1 MATVNIPNTVRCNC
15 SHCNKSLTVLFPS
28 KSSYIS
34 CPSCKTFSKYNFD
47 FNICT
52 EVATFKYA
60 TSPQLNV
67 GTKLV
72 YDKTEYYCTGIV
84 TANYFG
90 EYDTWKEYYF
100 YSPRNEQK
108 IILVFAYYEWSLLR
122 LVNDKDKIEFK
133 KDKLYYNNIP
143 CKETSNYR
151 VEYIAAEGE
160 FDWDLTDATS
170 YSETEYICGDI
181 QVINEEDDWFI
192 GKPLTYKQLSDLL
205 PNKEITEKDSKE
217 YVDFD
222 HKIGL
227 FSDEI
232 GFAVFKTALFF
243 LALIIG
249 LAICKS
255 IYYPEREVFNQNFD
269 FTYDELG
276 ESKEIISPDF
286 EIKDGLFGK
295 SLVNYNLYAEVSNSW
310 LETSVTMVDEISG
323 REYYFDTGVEKY
335 SGSDWSEGSTSTSFN
350 LESMP
355 AGKYRM
361 ILKVYV
367 MPPTQQNTPQTG
379 YYNGFNP
386 TSFSVSV
393 VENPYSWNNFWIMF
407 VLIFI
412 YPLIYLI
419 SRAE

>member
-1 MATVNIPNTVRCNC
+1 MASVNIPNSVRCNC
-15 SHCNKSLTVLFPS
+15 SHCNKSVTVLFPS
-28 KSSYIS
+28 KTSFIS
-34 CPSCKTFSKYNFD
+34 CKSCKTFSRYNND
-47 FNICT
+47 FNIST
-52 EVATFKYA
+52 EQATFKYSA
-60 TSPQLNV
+60 SPQLNV

-72 YDKTEYYCTGIV
+72 YDKTEYYCTGVV

-133 KDKLYYNNIP
+133 KDKLYYNNKP
-143 CKETSNYR
+143 CKETSSYR

-192 GKPLTYKQLSDLL
+192 GKPLTYKELSKLL
-205 PNKEITEKDSKE
+205 PNKEITEKDAKD
-217 YVDFD
+217 YIDPD
-222 HKIGL
+222 HKVGL

-243 LALIIG
+243 FAVVIG
-249 LAICKS
+249 LAIVKS
-255 IYYPEREVFNQNFD
+255 IIYPEREVFRQD
-269 FTYDELG
+269 IAFTFNDLG
-276 ESKEIISPDF
+276 ESEEIITSDF
-286 EIKDGLFGK
+286 EIHEGLFGK
-295 SLVNYNLYAEVSNSW
+295 SLVNYDLFAQVSNSW
-310 LETSVTMVDEISG
+310 LETSVTLVDEISG
-323 REYYFDTGVEKY
+323 REYYFDTGVEEY
-335 SGSDWSEGSTSTSFN
+335 SGSGWSEGSTSTSFN

-367 MPPTQQNTPQTG
+367 MPPFQQNTPQVG
-379 YYNGFNP
+379 YTNGTNP
-386 TSFSVSV
+386 TSFTVSV

-407 VLIFI
+407 GLIFL
-412 YPLIYLI
+412 YPVFYLM
-419 SRAE
+419 SRGE